1 MYHNSLILFFN
12 YRIIRILMQNNY
24 MVKNLAQQI
33 YISQA
38 AITLKKHAFC
48 IFVAYNRT
56 MKDFT
61 NCLA

>member
-1 MYHNSLILFFN
+1 
-12 YRIIRILMQNNY
+12 MQNNY